1 MSKSLRKSLGPT
13 QADRLYM
20 AVATEDLLEAVSIP
34 LRARHATFGIDYT
47 GNTPEL
53 HLRAP
58 ECGSERVAIVDTRR
72 RCAVFMRP
80 KNEVLAIIVQ
90 DITRRLAQ
98 YGASLA
104 FIVQKDCQQRRIA
117 KLQIV
122 ADDSRHIALWL
133 AKVPRKTRQGS
144 IGPFE
149 LVDREVA

>member
-1 MSKSLRKSLGPT
+1 MTKSLRKSLGPT

-34 LRARHATFGIDYT
+34 LRARHATFRIDYT

-53 HLRAP
+53 YLHAAGHK
-58 ECGSERVAIVDTRR
+58 EERVAIVDTRR

-104 FIVQKDCQQRRIA
+104 FIVEKDRQQRRIA

-133 AKVPRKTRQGS
+133 AKVPRKTRQGA

-149 LVDREVA
+149 LVSREVA